1 MMRDP
6 YETLGV
12 TKKASEAEIK
22 KAFRTLAKKHHP
34 DTHASDPKAVKKFQ
48 EISAAYEI
56 VGDKEKR
63 AQFDRGEID
72 AAGQPKGF
80 NQGFQPGRGG
90 GPGGFE
96 QGFEGF
102 RSRGGTGGGAG
113 PQGFEFHWSGADGS
127 EGANADDIFADLLGG
142 LGRGG
147 RRRAQPRKGPD
158 VQLETTVSLTEAALG
173 GTRRVVL
180 ADGRQLEARIP
191 PGVKDGQQI
200 RLKGQGAP
208 GESGG
213 PPGDAFIT
221 IHIAPHPFLE
231 RDGLDLRMDLPVTLK
246 EAILGAKIPVPTLT
260 SSVTLTIP
268 PHSNSGRTLR
278 LKGKGL
284 PGAGGESAGDL
295 YVRLIVTLP
304 EPGDPK
310 LDAFVKSWDNDYD
323 PRAKLKIVP

>member
-1 MMRDP
+1 MRDP
-6 YETLGV
+6 YQILGV

-34 DTHASDPKAVKKFQ
+34 DTHANDPKAVKQFQ
-48 EISAAYEI
+48 EISGAYEI
-56 VGDKEKR
+56 IGDKEKR

-80 NQGFQPGRGG
+80 NQGFHPGAGAG
-90 GPGGFE
+90 AGGFE

-102 RSRGGTGGGAG
+102 RRRGGAG
-113 PQGFEFHWSGADGS
+113 AAPQDFEFHWSGADGS
-127 EGANADDIFADLLGG
+127 EGLKGDDIFADLLGG

-147 RRRAQPRKGPD
+147 GGRRRNQARKGPD
-158 VQLETTVSLTEAALG
+158 VQLETTVSLHEAALG

-200 RLKGQGAP
+200 RLRGQGAP
-208 GESGG
+208 GENGG

-231 RDGLDLRMDLPVTLK
+231 RDGLALRMDLPVTLK
-246 EAILGAKIPVPTLT
+246 EAILGGKVPVPTLT
-260 SSVTLTIP
+260 GSVTLTVP

-278 LKGKGL
+278 LKGKGM
-284 PGAGGESAGDL
+284 PGAGGESPGDL
-295 YVRLIVTLP
+295 YVRLVVTMP
-304 EPGDPK
+304 DPADSK